1 MSRPL
6 VAVTMGRRLGPAGTS
21 PARVRPARME
31 VVSKEALVTA
41 LQRAGAHAVL
51 VPPTTEP
58 DRDFLQVFSGVLL
71 AGGAFDIHPRHYGQM
86 VEGRLDAPDEDRTH
100 TELHLA
106 RACLAHNVP
115 VLGICGGLQALAVAA
130 GGTLHQHIPHAF
142 PHAVDHEQ
150 PTDPATGAT
159 SRLPTA
165 TCAPCSET
173 PFRSTAP
180 TTRPSIS
187 RGSSASRVAAPTG
200 WSRPLRAPDD
210 SVWACSGTPSCW
222 APPNKPCSMPL
233 WRRAHRPRQAEETAI
248 EPRKR
253 QKDRRFTV
261 SVARPIR

>member
-150 PTDPATGAT
+150 PTDPATGWHPVT
-159 SRLPTA
+159 FTD
-165 TCAPCSET
+165 
-173 PFRSTAP
+173 
-180 TTRPSIS
+180 
-187 RGSSASRVAAPTG
+187 GH
-200 WSRPLRAPDD
+200 LRTLLGD
-210 SVWACSGTPSCW
+210 
-222 APPNKPCSMPL
+222 
-233 WRRAHRPRQAEETAI
+233 
-248 EPRKR
+248 
-253 QKDRRFTV
+253 TV
-261 SVARPIR
+261 SVNSTHHQAIDQPGQLRITGRSPDGVVEAAEGAGRFCVGVQWHPELLGTTQQALFDAFVAACASASPG